1 MKVETT
7 KEISLTAIF
16 AVLYAVAV
24 VTLLP
29 VSFSI
34 FQVRIADALLP
45 LAILFGWP
53 TIIGVSLGTIVAN
66 FFGGLGIIDVIG
78 GTAANFI
85 ATLLAWKIGSK
96 KRKFSWIYAIICEI
110 LIVTIIVGSYLSYL
124 FNMPLLL
131 GLSGVLIGSI
141 IAIGI
146 LGYLL
151 LTALSRSYIVE
162 TLKEFGIRIYSKK

>member
-1 MKVETT
+1 MNGDTT
-7 KEISLTAIF
+7 KQISLTAIF

-29 VSFSI
+29 ISFSI

-45 LAILFGWP
+45 LAIIFGWP

-66 FFGGLGIIDVIG
+66 FFGGLGVIDVIG
-78 GTAANFI
+78 GTVANFI
-85 ATLLAWKIGSK
+85 AALSAWKIGS
-96 KRKFSWIYAIICEI
+96 RKIKYSWIYAIISEI

-151 LTALSRSYIVE
+151 LTAISRSYIIKS
-162 TLKEFGIRIYSKK
+162 LREFGIRIYSKK